1 MGEAMGDIGGAVEG
15 AMGQPGEPGMMGE
28 AMGEPPLGDGAP
40 AGEPK

>member
-1 MGEAMGDIGGAVEG
+1 MGDIGGSVEG

-40 AGEPK
+40 PGEPK